1 MDREEIFVIKISN
14 GKYILIILAI
24 LLLIVMGKVLVYDNT
39 KMLYIIAEGLNEP
52 SYKYYKIMDRIYS
65 LSNNK
70 KEMNRI
76 IEEIEIGRNNYLHN
90 LYVRTIGIV
99 GEPNE
104 YANFVLAKLYAKY
117 QSDGNKKSLVNKTI
131 DSMGFIGNKSTV
143 SIIERLLQ
151 NYDKHKMVVAKYPIA
166 RALYLSAGKIDEVK
180 EIGDIDLVVTNELK
194 AAREAI
200 VASKGRYRN
209 YNEMICLAN
218 LNRPDKYKGKCSYDI
233 NHPERRQY

>member
-1 MDREEIFVIKISN
+1 VIKISN
-14 GKYILIILAI
+14 RKYILIIIAII
-24 LLLIVMGKVLVYDNT
+24 LLIFLGKVFIYDNT
-39 KMLYIIAEGLNEP
+39 KMLYIIAEGLNKP

-76 IEEIEIGRNNYLHN
+76 IEEIESGRNNHLHN

-99 GEPNE
+99 GEPNG
-104 YANFVLAKLYAKY
+104 YGDFALAKLYTKY
-117 QSDGNKKSLVNKTI
+117 QNDGNKKSLVNKTI
-131 DSMGFIGNKSTV
+131 DSMGFVGNKSTV
-143 SIIERLLQ
+143 SIIERLLE
-151 NYDKHKMVVAKYPIA
+151 NYDKHNMVVAKYPIA
-166 RALYLSAGKIDEVK
+166 RALYLSAGNIDKVK
-180 EIGDIDLVVTNELK
+180 EIGGIDLLVTNELK

-209 YNEMICLAN
+209 YNEMMCLAN

-233 NHPERRQY
+233 NQHPERRQY